1 MSNNNEYEVKYH
13 KDIKGE
19 TYDWCIAEYEEE
31 GVQIGAN
38 LIPQALD
45 AAFDIKEIKIIEWFG
60 GGYGSLGSIRG
71 ALLPKYDSYFTS
83 RLKFFIVGQQHP
95 IENINIEIRSS
106 KDLAKSR
113 GTLSLITPTSDGVL
127 KLELI
132 VTIELNELDFSNL
145 LENLKTNEYENFF
158 VSVGIPRAYVE
169 AGSINPTNIK
179 FMTDNELGAPTN
191 HNQDLNYSLLTVFR
205 EPINEIDKS
214 SEIVSNLNEDIQKLR
229 EAVLSMGP
237 NHSSIYKPLWIIV
250 YLLLVLIG
258 LAVGLT

>member
-45 AAFDIKEIKIIEWFG
+45 AAFDIKEIKIIEWFA
-60 GGYGSLGSIRG
+60 GYVSLGSITG
-71 ALLPKYDSYFTS
+71 TLYPCYNSYRES
-83 RLKFFIVGQQHP
+83 RQKFFHIGQKHS
-95 IENINIEIRSS
+95 IENISIDIRSS

-113 GTLSLITPTSDGVL
+113 ATLSLITPTSDGVL

-132 VTIELNELDFSNL
+132 VSIYLNELEFSNL
-145 LENLKTNEYENFF
+145 IVNLKTNEYDKFS
-158 VSVGIPRAYVE
+158 VSIGIPRAYVE

-179 FMTDNELGAPTN
+179 FLYDKEIGAPTN
-191 HNQDLNYSLLTVFR
+191 HHQDLNFSLLTVLR
-205 EPINEIDKS
+205 EPKKEIDKS

-229 EAVLSMGP
+229 EAVLSMGTY
-237 NHSSIYKPLWIIV
+237 HSGMTQLLWGIIF
-250 YLLLVLIG
+250 LLALI
-258 LAVGLT
+258 LFAV